1 MPLAYE
7 NDREFES
14 PKTDMP
20 ELMNTREVARYLGI
34 NEKKVYFLA
43 KSGKIPCT
51 RVTGKWTFPKKLIDK
66 WIEESASGVIERNAR
81 TEERRFLL
89 GAGSD
94 DPSLGILHDLYE
106 AQTQTASF
114 FMTTVGSS
122 GGLAAI
128 RSGAADFATAHLLE
142 PARSGTDD
150 LAADK
155 LLSSDTVVV
164 ELFYRELGLLVAA
177 GNPKGIK
184 SLRDLAHSNL
194 RIINRQPGSGTRIYL
209 DQELSRARL
218 NVKKISGYDTVVST
232 HLEVGLGVL
241 RGGADVGV
249 ATRTT
254 AQLLGLEFIPL
265 TRERFDMLVRKD
277 RFFTREIQVL
287 LGIVGSR
294 EFRKRVDTLGG
305 YDVKESGRI
314 IAGH

>member
-1 MPLAYE
+1 
-7 NDREFES
+7 
-14 PKTDMP
+14 MP
-20 ELMNTREVARYLGI
+20 ELMNTREVARYLGV

-51 RVTGKWTFPKKLIDK
+51 RVTGKWTFPKKLIDQ
-66 WIEESASGVIERNAR
+66 WIEESASGLVAR
-81 TEERRFLL
+81 KARAEERVFLL
-89 GAGSD
+89 AAGSD

-106 AQTQTASF
+106 AQTQPASF
-114 FMTTVGSS
+114 FMTTVGSTS
-122 GGLAAI
+122 GLAAI
-128 RSGAADFATAHLLE
+128 RSGVADFATAHLLE
-142 PARSGTDD
+142 PARTGADE

-155 LLSSDTVVV
+155 VLSSDTVVI

-177 GNPKGIK
+177 GNPRGIK
-184 SLRDLAHSNL
+184 SLRDLTRSNL

-241 RGGADVGV
+241 QGSADVGL

-265 TRERFDMLVRKD
+265 TRERFDMWVRTD
-277 RFFTREIQVL
+277 RFFTRGIQVL

-294 EFRKRVDTLGG
+294 EFRARIDTLGG
-305 YDVKESGRI
+305 YDVTESGRI
-314 IAGH
+314 ITAN

>member
-1 MPLAYE
+1 MSE
-7 NDREFES
+7 
-14 PKTDMP
+14 KVVP

-43 KSGKIPCT
+43 KAGKIPCT
-51 RVTGKWTFPKKLIDK
+51 RVTGKWTFPKKLIDR
-66 WIEESASGVIERNAR
+66 WIEESASGVIEQKAR
-81 TEERRFLL
+81 AEERRFLL

-142 PARSGTDD
+142 PARTRADD

-155 LLSSDTVVV
+155 VLSSDTVVI
-164 ELFYRELGLLVAA
+164 ELFYRELGLLVAV
-177 GNPKGIK
+177 GNPRGIK
-184 SLRDLAHSNL
+184 SLRDLTRSNL

-232 HLEVGLGVL
+232 HLEVGLAVL
-241 RGGADVGV
+241 RGSADVGL

-265 TRERFDMLVRKD
+265 TRERFDMWVRTD
-277 RFFTREIQVL
+277 RFFTRGIQVL

-294 EFRKRVDTLGG
+294 EFRARIDNLGG
-305 YDVKESGRI
+305 YDVTESGRI
-314 IAGH
+314 ITAN